1 VTAPVVSITARR
13 IHPPEDKAIAKPQKK
28 DQNRGRFRDM
38 TRVNDRIRA
47 PRVRV
52 VTADGQQLGVMT
64 AREALAKAQAV
75 GLDLVEIA
83 GQADPPVCKIVDY
96 GKFKYEQ
103 AKLKKQ
109 KSKSATR
116 MKEVKFR
123 VGTGQHDYN
132 IKLGRAEGFLDT
144 NHKCR
149 FVLQFRGRENA
160 HKDLGFVVLNRI
172 IEDLKSMAQVDQ
184 PPRLN
189 GRAVA
194 MILSPLPAHQRKRKF
209 HLFHGEL
216 MEEDD
221 FETDEPHEDDIPDD
235 DFVPDEVPDEVSDAA
250 PEAAA
255 EIEAEASKS

>member
-1 VTAPVVSITARR
+1 
-13 IHPPEDKAIAKPQKK
+13 
-28 DQNRGRFRDM
+28 M
-38 TRVNDRIRA
+38 TRINDRIRA

-52 VTADGQQLGVMT
+52 VLANGEQLGVMSS
-64 AREALAKAQAV
+64 REALTRAQSM

-83 GQADPPVCKIVDY
+83 GQVDPPVCKIVDY

-132 IKLGRAEGFLDT
+132 IKLGRAEGFLEA

-172 IEDLKSMAQVDQ
+172 IDDLKTMAQVDQ

-209 HLFHGEL
+209 QLFHGEL
-216 MEEDD
+216 MDEDD
-221 FETDEPHEDDIPDD
+221 FEDEEEIEVEDDGEEIADD
-235 DFVPDEVPDEVSDAA
+235 IADETPAEEGGETPV
-250 PEAAA
+250 AAA
-255 EIEAEASKS
+255 EEENAPQA

>member
-1 VTAPVVSITARR
+1 
-13 IHPPEDKAIAKPQKK
+13 
-28 DQNRGRFRDM
+28 M
-38 TRVNDRIRA
+38 TRINDRIRA

-52 VTADGQQLGVMT
+52 VTADGQQLGVMSC
-64 AREALAKAQAV
+64 REALAKAAAL

-83 GQADPPVCKIVDY
+83 GQVDPPVCKIVDY

-116 MKEVKFR
+116 MKEVKLR

-132 IKLGRAEGFLDT
+132 IKMGRAEGFLEA

-160 HKDLGFVVLNRI
+160 HKDLGFVMLQKI
-172 IEDLKSMAQVDQ
+172 IEDLKTMAQVDQ
-184 PPRLN
+184 APSLN

-216 MEEDD
+216 LEEDD
-221 FETDEPHEDDIPDD
+221 DDEEDASDAFDDIADDEGTSDEP
-235 DFVPDEVPDEVSDAA
+235 
-250 PEAAA
+250 
-255 EIEAEASKS
+255 ASPSAGSGQ

>member
-1 VTAPVVSITARR
+1 MSRR
-13 IHPPEDKAIAKPQKK
+13 IHPPEDTAIAKPNKH
-28 DQNRGRFRDM
+28 QNRGRYRDM
-38 TRVNDRIRA
+38 TRINDRIRA

-52 VTADGQQLGVMT
+52 VAPDGRQLGIMNT
-64 AREALAKAQAV
+64 REAVAKAQAV

-83 GQADPPVCKIVDY
+83 GQVDPPVCKIIDY
-96 GKFKYEQ
+96 GKYKYEQ
-103 AKLKKQ
+103 SKLKKQ

-116 MKEVKFR
+116 MKEVKLR

-132 IKLGRAEGFLDT
+132 IKMGRAEGFLDA

-172 IEDLKSMAQVDQ
+172 IEDLKTIGQVDQ

-194 MILSPLPAHQRKRKF
+194 MILSPLPQHQRKRKF

-221 FETDEPHEDDIPDD
+221 DDHDEDVEEEDFDDDVPDD
-235 DFVPDEVPDEVSDAA
+235 DVDETAVSGDDAEQQ
-250 PEAAA
+250 PV
-255 EIEAEASKS
+255 S

>member
-1 VTAPVVSITARR
+1 MVVRAPARR
-13 IHPPEDKAIAKPQKK
+13 SNPLEDKAIAKPQR

-47 PRVRV
+47 PKVRV
-52 VTADGQQLGVMT
+52 VLANGDQLGVMNT
-64 AREALAKAQAV
+64 RDALMKAQSV

-83 GQADPPVCKIVDY
+83 GQADPPVCKIIDY
-96 GKFKYEQ
+96 GKYKYEQ

-109 KSKSATR
+109 KSKSSTR

-144 NHKCR
+144 NHKVR

-172 IEDLKSMAQVDQ
+172 IEDLKTMAQVDQ
-184 PPRLN
+184 VPRLN

-194 MILSPLPAHQRKRKF
+194 MILSPLPQHQRKRKF

-216 MEEDD
+216 IEEDD
-221 FETDEPHEDDIPDD
+221 FEEEEAIDDE
-235 DFVPDEVPDEVSDAA
+235 VPDEVPDEVSGAVPDEISDAA
-250 PEAAA
+250 NDAPTV
-255 EIEAEASKS
+255 S

>member
-1 VTAPVVSITARR
+1 MAARPCMR
-13 IHPPEDKAIAKPQKK
+13 GMRRTNPPEDKAIAKPTKN
-28 DQNRGRFRDM
+28 QNRGRFRDM

-52 VTADGQQLGVMT
+52 VLANGDQLGVMSS
-64 AREALAKAQAV
+64 REALARAQSL

-83 GQADPPVCKIVDY
+83 GQADPPVCKIIDY
-96 GKFKYEQ
+96 GKYKYEQ

-144 NHKCR
+144 NHKVR

-172 IEDLKSMAQVDQ
+172 IEDLKTMAQVDQ
-184 PPRLN
+184 VPKLN

-194 MILSPLPAHQRKRKF
+194 MILSPLPQHQRKRKF

-216 MEEDD
+216 IEEDD
-221 FETDEPHEDDIPDD
+221 FEEDEAQPAD
-235 DFVPDEVPDEVSDAA
+235 DFDDEVPDEVPDE
-250 PEAAA
+250 PE
-255 EIEAEASKS
+255 EITAGEEPSAGALS

>member
-1 VTAPVVSITARR
+1 
-13 IHPPEDKAIAKPQKK
+13 
-28 DQNRGRFRDM
+28 M

-52 VTADGQQLGVMT
+52 VAPDGRQLGIMNT
-64 AREALAKAQAV
+64 REAIAKAQAV

-83 GQADPPVCKIVDY
+83 GQVDPPVCKIIDY
-96 GKFKYEQ
+96 GKYKYEQ
-103 AKLKKQ
+103 SKLKKQ

-132 IKLGRAEGFLDT
+132 IKMGRAEGFLDS

-172 IEDLKSMAQVDQ
+172 IEDLKTMGQVDQ

-194 MILSPLPAHQRKRKF
+194 MILSPLPQHQRKRKF

-216 MEEDD
+216 MEEDED
-221 FETDEPHEDDIPDD
+221 DHEDDIDQDEFDDDVPDD
-235 DFVPDEVPDEVSDAA
+235 DVPDDDLDEAGVSGDAGE
-250 PEAAA
+250 PQP
-255 EIEAEASKS
+255 AS

>member
-1 VTAPVVSITARR
+1 
-13 IHPPEDKAIAKPQKK
+13 
-28 DQNRGRFRDM
+28 M

-52 VTADGQQLGVMT
+52 VMSDGQQLGVMSS
-64 AREALAKAQAV
+64 REALAKAQSL

-109 KSKSATR
+109 KSKSSTR

-144 NHKCR
+144 NHKVR

-160 HKDLGFVVLNRI
+160 HKELGFDVLNKI
-172 IEDLKSMAQVDQ
+172 IDDLKTMAQVDQ
-184 PPRLN
+184 APRLS

-194 MILSPLPAHQRKRKF
+194 MILSPLPQHQRKRKF

-216 MEEDD
+216 IDEDD
-221 FETDEPHEDDIPDD
+221 FDD
-235 DFVPDEVPDEVSDAA
+235 DESHDDDTDDEVPDDVPDE
-250 PEAAA
+250 
-255 EIEAEASKS
+255 EASADEA